1 MKGELRY
8 WYRAANPH
16 YKKKV
21 KPLGITQEEYLFGGA
36 NGKAGQS
43 AFLMRFIEKTKGKG
57 NSDFYKDKSFEI
69 EFLLRPHLKQGK
81 KPDPDW
87 WGLLASIWLLGHF
100 GGVGAKVRRGY
111 GTIALEKWEAKNCEK
126 LQSMIDNDFPI
137 LHNAKSLEDW
147 EENLTRCWNNFVV
160 NHDPNDEQSHTILDH
175 HSSLF
180 VSVVNDKCADKVWET
195 ALGVPYFPGSSVKGV
210 VRTWAEFYEEND
222 KNQEDIQ
229 HIFGSDRTGSEQNEN
244 NRQAGSVIFFDAI
257 PATPIQ
263 LVEDVMTPHF
273 SKYYTDPG
281 NISPREW
288 ENPIPIP
295 FLAVDENQPFLFA
308 VAPREEK
315 NIKDVDK
322 VVHWLKEAMSWTGA
336 GAKTAVGYG
345 RFEEIR

>member
-1 MKGELRY
+1 MRSNKQENQFFIPLYNLGSSKPDIRVLMKEKGNAGL
-8 WYRAANPH
+8 WYEKFCDQWDCRLSKNRKFIRKLALEGTGKQQWNNKIAKIGKVGDAEEIERAKYRLQQLVN
-16 YKKKV
+16 KKKGKLIRMKTV
-21 KPLGITQEEYLFGGA
+21 SRFVPGMGRPNPVE
-36 NGKAGQS
+36 NG
-43 AFLMRFIEKTKGKG
+43 
-57 NSDFYKDKSFEI
+57 
-69 EFLLRPHLKQGK
+69 
-81 KPDPDW
+81 
-87 WGLLASIWLLGHF
+87 
-100 GGVGAKVRRGY
+100 
-111 GTIALEKWEAKNCEK
+111 
-126 LQSMIDNDFPI
+126 
-137 LHNAKSLEDW
+137 
-147 EENLTRCWNNFVV
+147 V
-160 NHDPNDEQSHTILDH
+160 NWHPT
-175 HSSLF
+175 
-180 VSVVNDKCADKVWET
+180 
-195 ALGVPYFPGSSVKGV
+195 LGVPYLPGSSVKGV

-222 KNQEDIQ
+222 PKDIQ
-229 HIFGSDRTGSEQNEN
+229 QIFGSDRTDSEQNEN